1 MAKVRRAV
9 GADFPTLIA
18 MGQELCA
25 ESPRFSRL
33 TYSPDRCLE
42 LLAGLSVSPQG
53 LVLVAEQ
60 EGAIVGMLLGFVSKH
75 FFAEELTASELVVYV
90 TPEARGGNAV
100 VKLLRHFEVWAT
112 EQGAA
117 DIVLGVS
124 TEVHADRTAQLY
136 QRLGYT
142 PSGHTLVKRCA

>member
-18 MGQELCA
+18 MGHDMRD

-33 TYSPDRCLE
+33 GYSPDRCLE

-53 LVLVAEQ
+53 LVLVVEQ
-60 EGAIVGMLLGFVSKH
+60 DGMIVGMLLGFISKH
-75 FFAEELTASELVVYV
+75 FFSDDLTASELVVYV
-90 TPEARGGNAV
+90 VPEARGGNAV

-136 QRLGYT
+136 QRLGYA
-142 PSGHTLVKRCA
+142 PSGHSLVKRCA

>member
-9 GADFPTLIA
+9 GADFPTMVT
-18 MGQELCA
+18 MGQDMRD

-33 TYSPDRCLE
+33 GYSPDRCLE

-60 EGAIVGMLLGFVSKH
+60 DGVIVGMLLGLASRH
-75 FFAEELTASELVVYV
+75 FFSDDITASELVVYV
-90 TPEARGGNAV
+90 APEARGGSAA
-100 VKLLRHFEVWAT
+100 VKLIRQFEAWAV

-124 TEVHADRTAQLY
+124 TEVHADRTAQFY
-136 QRLGYT
+136 ERLGYA
-142 PSGHTLVKRCA
+142 PSGISLVKRCA